1 MTVVLEI
8 HLYKV
13 VKLDL
18 SDYGHEED
26 VKWDDL
32 SDADKAE
39 IKEDLVDELYNH
51 ITISAD

>member
-1 MTVVLEI
+1 MTIELEI
-8 HLYKV
+8 HLCKV

-18 SDYGHEED
+18 SDYGHED
-26 VKWDDL
+26 SVTWDDL